1 MNDIPLAIILPNT
14 VERPLTDIPFR
25 IPFNGIPFN
34 GIPLTII
41 LPNTV
46 QRCTVQRCT
55 IQRCT
60 VQQCTVDDGE
70 IIPVQMLC
78 EDGCNREIYTGSA
91 CEQNIQV
98 KYNSQNDV

>member
-1 MNDIPLAIILPNT
+1 MKDIPLAIILPNT

-34 GIPLTII
+34 GIPLAII

-46 QRCTVQRCT
+46 QRYTVQRCT
-55 IQRCT
+55 VQRCT

-70 IIPVQMLC
+70 IIPVKMLC
-78 EDGCNREIYTGSA
+78 EDGCNREILLDQPGNKTA
-91 CEQNIQV
+91 KTMCD
-98 KYNSQNDV
+98 K